1 MALVFAMSGGAYAAS
16 KFIITSTKQI
26 KPSVLSQLKGKA
38 GPAGANGANGATG
51 PAGPQ
56 GPAGPTGVGSVGPEG
71 KTGANGRSV
80 VAATASS
87 AECPGGVSGTKF
99 EVEGSG
105 SASHVCNGKNG
116 TTGFTKTLPKGET
129 ETGTWT
135 LAIPKGIPSGS
146 EGYGFAAISF
156 NIPLAETI
164 PAANV
169 KIEPEEYAGT
179 EEECPGTATEPKAKA
194 GFLCLYKFID
204 STGAN
209 RELALSISTGGVVIA
224 FTSGPEHEGG
234 FATGSWAMA
243 AS

>member
-1 MALVFAMSGGAYAAS
+1 MALVFAMSGGAYAAG
-16 KFIITSTKQI
+16 KYLITSTKQI

-38 GPAGANGANGATG
+38 GPAGANGANGTAG

-56 GPAGPTGVGSVGPEG
+56 GPVGPTGVGSPGPEG
-71 KTGANGRSV
+71 KTGASGRSV
-80 VAATASS
+80 VAAAASS

-135 LAIPKGIPSGS
+135 LAIPKGISPGE
-146 EGYGFAAISF
+146 EGFGFAAISF
-156 NIPLAETI
+156 NVPLAETI

-194 GFLCLYKFID
+194 GFLCLYKSID
-204 STGAN
+204 STGAGK
-209 RELALSISTGGVVIA
+209 EVAPLASPGGVVIA
-224 FTSGPEHEGG
+224 FGSEREG
-234 FATGSWAMA
+234 AHVVGSWAVTA
-243 AS
+243 P